1 VEEEAN
7 AGKRKILVLGGTGL
21 LGSALVPELKSA
33 GHAVLAPTRA
43 ELDILNYDRV
53 LGCASS
59 FLLRQGYGGQVRSEI
74 IVNCAGYNRVD
85 DCERN
90 QTLALQL
97 NAEAA
102 GNLARAARATGATL
116 VQVSSDYIFSG
127 EKAGEYVEDD
137 APGPLSVYGR
147 SKLEGEKLVRELALE
162 SCIIRTSWL
171 FGPGGENFVSKI
183 LAKWKSGATEL
194 RAVSD
199 ERGRPTYSLD
209 LAHALRLALERNL
222 RGIYHFCNQGAG
234 SWLELAREVF
244 EILGSGPKLVPLSAK
259 AYGLPARRPK
269 NSALATGK
277 IERALGLEIRRHREA
292 LGEYL
297 ESLEI
302 SRRA

>member
-1 VEEEAN
+1 MSKA
-7 AGKRKILVLGGTGL
+7 RILVLGGTGL

-33 GHAVLAPTRA
+33 GHAVLAPTHA
-43 ELDILNYDRV
+43 ELDMLNCDRV

-59 FLLRQGYGGQVRSEI
+59 FLLRQGYGGQVRNDAI
-74 IVNCAGYNRVD
+74 INCAGYNRVD

-90 QTLALQL
+90 PGLAFQL

-102 GNLARAARATGATL
+102 GNLARAAKELGATL
-116 VQVSSDYIFSG
+116 FHLSSDYVFSG
-127 EKAGEYVEDD
+127 EKEGEYVEDD

-147 SKLEGEKLVRELALE
+147 SKLEGEKLAREFGPELCIVRA
-162 SCIIRTSWL
+162 SWL
-171 FGPGGENFVSKI
+171 FGPGGENFISKI

-194 RAVSD
+194 RVVSD

-209 LAHALRLALERNL
+209 LAQALRLAVERKL
-222 RGIYHFCNQGAG
+222 TGIYHFCDQGAV

-244 EILGSGPKLVPLSAK
+244 EILGSGPKLVPISAK

-277 IERALGLEIRRHREA
+277 IERALALELRHHREA
-292 LGEYL
+292 LKEYL
-297 ESLEI
+297 ESMGI
-302 SRRA
+302 SRRNS